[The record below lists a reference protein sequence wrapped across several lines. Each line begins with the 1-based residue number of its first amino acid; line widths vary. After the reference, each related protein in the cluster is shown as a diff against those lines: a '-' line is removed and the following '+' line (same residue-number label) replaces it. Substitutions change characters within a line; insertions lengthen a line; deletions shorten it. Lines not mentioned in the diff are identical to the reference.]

1 MADFERIDALA
12 SLVREKGVNREIL
25 LRSLH
30 AGLAKASLREYGEE
44 QEIKVAWEQ
53 SSGDIRMEA
62 LKTVVEKVGRRKTHL
77 EIELKKARKLD
88 KNCELGDQVAVPIS
102 ISDFGRAAVN
112 EFRSEFLLLVKS
124 AERNQV
130 WKEYED
136 RVGAIIPRCRVQQ
149 VYRNRI
155 LVQVAGSIEAVV
167 PADERARGERYD
179 QGDSITPVLIRVER
193 PESLEPQLVLSR
205 ATPELVRRLFEREAP
220 EIEEGVVNIK
230 VIAREPGVR
239 SKIAVSS
246 TDMRIDAVGAF
257 VGMKGSRVQ
266 SVMRELNGERIDI
279 LPWTRDRYVLASQAL
294 APATVLNI
302 ESEQSF
308 NRETG
313 EMEDILIA
321 VVPDDQLS
329 LAIGRNGHNVRLA
342 GQLVERRI
350 DLKTQS
356 QWEEENRWEN
366 MLRVDVSE
374 LPSVNDKLAE
384 RMSRSGYDSA
394 QIILESTEEELKEVQ
409 GVGPVKLTQIL
420 KEAADLVDQRV
431 HQIEVAKKLEQ
442 NSSSESENEA
452 EEGTE
457 YKE

>member
-1 MADFERIDALA
+1 MADFERVDALA
-12 SLVREKGVNREIL
+12 GLVREKGVNREIL

-44 QEIKVAWEQ
+44 QDIKVAWEKG
-53 SSGDIRMEA
+53 SGDIRMEA
-62 LKTVVEKVGRRKTHL
+62 LKTVVEKVGRRKSHV

-88 KNCELGDQVAVPIS
+88 KNCEVGDEVAVPIK
-102 ISDFGRAAVN
+102 ITDFGRAAVN

-136 RVGAIIPRCRVQQ
+136 RIGSILARCRVQQ

-167 PADERARGERYD
+167 PSDERSRGERYD

-205 ATPELVRRLFEREAP
+205 ATPDLVKRLFEREAP
-220 EIEEGVVNIK
+220 EIEEGIVNIK

-246 TDMRIDAVGAF
+246 TDLRIDAVGAF
-257 VGMKGSRVQ
+257 VGVKGTRVQ

-279 LPWTRDRYVLASQAL
+279 LPWTLDKHVLASQAL
-294 APATVLNI
+294 APATVLNM

-313 EMEDILIA
+313 EMEDILVA

-342 GQLVERRI
+342 GQLVQRRI

-356 QWEEENRWEN
+356 QWQEENRWVD

-374 LPSVNDKLAE
+374 LPSVNEKLA
-384 RMSRSGYDSA
+384 SRLSLAGYDSA
-394 QIILESTEEELKEVQ
+394 QHIIDSNRDKLQEVQ
-409 GVGPVKLTQIL
+409 GVGPVKLTQLL
-420 KEAADLVDQRV
+420 KEAADIVHERV
-431 HQIEVAKKLEQ
+431 HQVEVAKKLEQ
-442 NSSSESENEA
+442 NNSSESDKEA
-452 EEGTE
+452 EEVTDN
-457 YKE
+457 KE

>member
-1 MADFERIDALA
+1 LADFERIDALA

-44 QEIKVAWEQ
+44 QDIKVTWEQ
-53 SSGDIRMEA
+53 GTGDIRMDA
-62 LKTVVEKVGRRKTHL
+62 MKTVVEKPARGKTHL
-77 EIELKKARKLD
+77 EIDLKKARKLD
-88 KNCELGDQVAVPIS
+88 PDCEIGGQVAVPIS
-102 ISDFGRAAVN
+102 ITDFGRAAVN
-112 EFRSEFLLLVKS
+112 EFRAEFLLLVKS

-130 WKEYED
+130 WKEYCD
-136 RVGAIIPRCRVQQ
+136 RIGTIIPRCRVQQ

-155 LVQVAGSIEAVV
+155 LVQVAGVVEAVV

-179 QGDSITPVLIRVER
+179 QGDSITPVLIKVER

-205 ATPELVRRLFEREAP
+205 ATPELVKRLFEREAP
-220 EIEEGVVNIK
+220 EIEEGVVGIK
-230 VIAREPGVR
+230 AIAREAGVR

-257 VGMKGSRVQ
+257 VGMKGTRVQ

-279 LPWTRDRYVLASQAL
+279 LPWTRDRLVLASQAL
-294 APATVLNI
+294 APATVLNM

-313 EMEDILIA
+313 EMEEVLIA

-342 GQLVERRI
+342 GQLVGRRI

-356 QWEEENRWEN
+356 QWEEENRWKN

-384 RMSRSGYDSA
+384 RLSRAGFDSA
-394 QIILESTEEELKEVQ
+394 QMILDSAEGDLLDVQ
-409 GVGPVKLTQIL
+409 GVGPVKLTQVL

-431 HQIEVAKKLEQ
+431 HKIKMAKKHEEEI
-442 NSSSESENEA
+442 SSESENEA
-452 EEGTE
+452 EETTE
-457 YKE
+457 NEE